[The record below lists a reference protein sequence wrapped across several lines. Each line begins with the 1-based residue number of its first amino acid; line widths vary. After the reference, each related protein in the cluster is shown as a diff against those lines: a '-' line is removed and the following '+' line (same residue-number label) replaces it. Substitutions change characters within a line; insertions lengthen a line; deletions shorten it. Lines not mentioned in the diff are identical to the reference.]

1 MGFYGYLAVMNAV
14 SFAMVCFAL
23 LADFEYA
30 LDKKRAVNNEW
41 RIPERTLLTTTA
53 MGGFVGTYFGM
64 YWMQ

>member
-1 MGFYGYLAVMNAV
+1 MGILQMGFYGYL
-14 SFAMVCFAL
+14 
-23 LADFEYA
+23 EYA